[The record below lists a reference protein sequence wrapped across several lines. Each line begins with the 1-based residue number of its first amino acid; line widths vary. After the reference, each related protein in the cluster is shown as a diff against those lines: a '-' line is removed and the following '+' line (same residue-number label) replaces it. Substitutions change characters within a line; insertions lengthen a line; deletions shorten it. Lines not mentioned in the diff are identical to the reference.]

1 MYWEVRGVQD
11 EGSTQTS
18 QVDGNV
24 GGADAGAVDDS
35 QTPLVIEKL

>member
-1 MYWEVRGVQD
+1 MYWGVRGVQD

-24 GGADAGAVDDS
+24 GGAGTVDDS
-35 QTPLVIEKL
+35 QTPFVIEEL